1 MQERVVIGGDLNLR
15 NTISGDLELHEV
27 INGEGGV
34 FMPLNP
40 PAYTGELTVIPS
52 AQVQVLE
59 TAGLLVPENI
69 VVEPIPSNY
78 GLITWNGSTITVS

>member
-15 NTISGDLELHEV
+15 NTVSGDLELHEV
-27 INGEGGV
+27 INGECGV

-40 PAYTGELTVIPS
+40 PAYTGELTVTPGS
-52 AQVQVLE
+52 QAQVLE